1 MGIAATGRKVTMPV
15 VTVLETK
22 DGKITAEREY
32 VDMAQMMP
40 QLGVMPKPKTAYL
53 RSARK

>member
-1 MGIAATGRKVTMPV
+1 MPV